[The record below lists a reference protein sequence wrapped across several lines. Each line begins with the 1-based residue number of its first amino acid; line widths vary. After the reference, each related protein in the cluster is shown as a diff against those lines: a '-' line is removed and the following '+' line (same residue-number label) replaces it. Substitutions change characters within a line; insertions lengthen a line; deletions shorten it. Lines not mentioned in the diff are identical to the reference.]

1 VSQYARRVVD
11 APPAGPAG
19 PAARAAGVLLPV
31 SGGIT
36 VLGAL
41 LLFGVAVLGIG
52 GSLLAL
58 LSLGCGA
65 LQVVLG
71 TQQSA
76 APVRSQHPE
85 AWRATVFCCLASSV
99 VAMLLLP
106 VGSGATLV
114 AVLLPLVVVALLL
127 AGDAPSITRT
137 LRDSVP
143 GRRSRGSGGPGGFR
157 TRP

>member
-1 VSQYARRVVD
+1 VSQYAGRVVD
-11 APPAGPAG
+11 APPGG
-19 PAARAAGVLLPV
+19 SAARVAGVLLPV

-36 VLGAL
+36 ALGAL

-52 GSLLAL
+52 GDLLAL
-58 LSLGCGA
+58 LSLGCGV

-76 APVRSQHPE
+76 APVRSRQPE
-85 AWRATVFCCLASSV
+85 AWRATVFCCLASSG

-127 AGDAPSITRT
+127 AGDAPGILRT
-137 LRDSVP
+137 LRGTVS
-143 GRRSRGSGGPGGFR
+143 GRRTRGSGRPGGVR